1 MDQFMKRSVQLSAA
15 HVREGGEPIGSVR
28 VKVGD
33 VIAEG
38 VNELHKQYDISGH
51 AELVAIRK
59 AQEKLQTHDLSG
71 YTMYASG
78 APCPM
83 CYTPMYYS
91 GIKDVYYC
99 ATIQDTADAG
109 LGASSV
115 LYEDFKK
122 PEEERIIEMQHMPL
136 EQRSEERR
144 VGKACR
150 SWRRTGAYKTQ
161 RD

>member
-1 MDQFMKRSVQLSAA
+1 MKRAVQLSAEN
-15 HVREGGEPIGSVR
+15 VREGGEPFGAVL
-28 VKVGD
+28 VKDGE

-38 VNELHKQYDISGH
+38 VNELHKKYDISGH

-83 CYTPMYYS
+83 CYTSMYYS

-136 EQRSEERR
+136 EQGQEDPMKLWKERHQN
-144 VGKACR
+144 G
-150 SWRRTGAYKTQ
+150 
-161 RD
+161 